1 MSSAGGAATTGGSGR
16 PANTAAEAEAAGA
29 PDGGVT
35 GAETAQGAAAAG
47 AAAAGATA
55 AGAPATGAT
64 DLAGVPQAN
73 GATASAAAEEL
84 RTAIPGWDL
93 TDDRLPE
100 RLDTALLVRAFRFS
114 DRAHEG
120 QTRRSGE
127 RYVTHCVEVARILA
141 ELGLDS
147 VTVASGLI
155 HDVVEDTPVTVAD
168 VEQEFGREVAQIVD
182 GLTKIGSLSFTSA
195 QERQVENY
203 RKLLLSVARDARV
216 VIIKLADRLHNMRT
230 LEWLPEEKQR
240 RIALETRD
248 LYAPLA
254 HRFGMARVR
263 WELEDLAFK
272 HLEQDEYK
280 TLARQ
285 VVQKRGERETL
296 IARLRDPIARALD
309 AAGMDADVSGRPKH
323 LWSIYKK
330 MRQRDKPYEEIY
342 DLLAIRVLVNSVPEC
357 YHALGV
363 IHDGWTPLQERI
375 KDYIA
380 QPKSNGY
387 QSLHTTVFG
396 PQRQLFEIQIRTREM
411 HRTAEF
417 GIAAH
422 WRYKEGAEDHDELD
436 RKLAWF
442 RQVLELQLDA
452 KTPDE
457 FLEFLKL
464 DLYQD
469 EIFVF
474 TPTGDVIQ
482 LPKGATPI
490 DFAFAVHT
498 EVGSHCQGAKV
509 NGRIAPLS
517 RELKNS
523 DTVEILTSPL
533 ARPSRDWLSHV
544 RTGRARHKI
553 RQWLRHEEQATSAKV
568 GREILDREIRRRRLP
583 KPDDARLLTAA
594 KALSLADA
602 TQLIASVG
610 QGDVSIVHAL
620 RVIYPDQEIVPESEK
635 KPSAFER
642 LVDRMRGGSKGVRIQ
657 GADGLM
663 VRYAQCCQ
671 PVPGDPVVGY
681 VTRGRGVS
689 IHRADCPN
697 LLFLAH
703 EPERRLDIDWQE
715 QEGERFT
722 VRLTLEGYDRRGLY
736 ADIAAA
742 VSSTGTDIR
751 SMELRTTDSRV
762 TGAVLVEVENL
773 AHLQKIV
780 KATRRVKGITE
791 VARRER
797 LTES

>member
-1 MSSAGGAATTGGSGR
+1 MTAT
-16 PANTAAEAEAAGA
+16 
-29 PDGGVT
+29 V
-35 GAETAQGAAAAG
+35 
-47 AAAAGATA
+47 
-55 AGAPATGAT
+55 
-64 DLAGVPQAN
+64 
-73 GATASAAAEEL
+73 L
-84 RTAIPGWDL
+84 REVIPNWTLRD
-93 TDDRLPE
+93 PEVAE
-100 RLDTALLVRAFRFS
+100 RLDHELLARAYRFS
-114 DRAHEG
+114 EQAHAG
-120 QTRRSGE
+120 QKRFSGE
-127 RYVTHCVEVARILA
+127 EYVSHCVEVAKILA
-141 ELGLDS
+141 DLQLDS

-155 HDVVEDTPVTVAD
+155 HDVVEDTAVTVEE
-168 VEQEFGREVAQIVD
+168 VEREFGREIADIVD
-182 GLTKIGSLSFTSA
+182 GLTKIGTLPVHSS

-203 RKLLLSVARDARV
+203 RKLLLSIAKDARV
-216 VIIKLADRLHNMRT
+216 ILIKLADRLHNMRT
-230 LEWLPEEKQR
+230 LEFLRPEKQR
-240 RIALETRD
+240 RIAQETRD

-254 HRFGMARVR
+254 HRFGMAKVR

-272 HLEQDEYK
+272 HLEPDEFRSLVK
-280 TLARQ
+280 LVA
-285 VVQKRGERETL
+285 QKRAEREAL
-296 IARLRDPIARALD
+296 IGQMRGPLERQLGS
-309 AAGMDADVSGRPKH
+309 AGIPNVEVTGRPKH
-323 LWSIYKK
+323 LWSIHKK
-330 MRQRDKPYEEIY
+330 MLKRGKPYDEIY
-342 DLLAIRVLVNSVPEC
+342 DLLAIRVLVDTVPDC

-363 IHDGWTPLQERI
+363 IHEGSTPLQERI

-396 PQRQLFEIQIRTREM
+396 PGRQLFEIQIRTRDM

-422 WRYKEGAEDHDELD
+422 WLYKDGATNPEELE
-436 RKLAWF
+436 RHLAWF

-498 EVGSHCQGAKV
+498 EVGLHCQGARI
-509 NGRIAPLS
+509 NGKIAPLS
-517 RELKNS
+517 RALKNS
-523 DTVEILTSPL
+523 ETVEILTAPS
-533 ARPSRDWLSHV
+533 ARPSRDWLAHV

-553 RQWLRHEEQATSAKV
+553 RQWLKHEEQATSTKV
-568 GREILDREIRRRRLP
+568 GREILEREIKRRRLP
-583 KPDDARLLTAA
+583 KPTDAELDRVAGL
-594 KALSLADA
+594 LSLADE
-602 TQLIASVG
+602 THLMASIG
-610 QGDVSIVHAL
+610 QGDVPVLQAL
-620 RVIYPDQEIVPESEK
+620 KILHPDIEQQETN
-635 KPSAFER
+635 KPTALER
-642 LVDRMRGGSKGVRIQ
+642 LVDRVRRGSKGVRIQ

-689 IHRADCPN
+689 IHRGDCPN

-703 EPERRLDIDWQE
+703 EPERRLEIDWQE

-722 VRLTLEGYDRRGLY
+722 VRLSFEANDRRGLY
-736 ADIAAA
+736 ADVAAA
-742 VSSTGTDIR
+742 VSATGTDIR
-751 SMELRTTDSRV
+751 SMELHTLDGRV
-762 TGAVLVEVENL
+762 TGSALVEVENL
-773 AHLQKIV
+773 AHLEKIM
-780 KATRRVKGITE
+780 KAARRVKGVFE

-797 LTES
+797 ITGDE

>member
-1 MSSAGGAATTGGSGR
+1 MT
-16 PANTAAEAEAAGA
+16 AGA
-29 PDGGVT
+29 IREKPLPSWIGEG
-35 GAETAQGAAAAG
+35 
-47 AAAAGATA
+47 
-55 AGAPATGAT
+55 
-64 DLAGVPQAN
+64 
-73 GATASAAAEEL
+73 
-84 RTAIPGWDL
+84 
-93 TDDRLPE
+93 LPE
-100 RLDTALLVRAFRFS
+100 RLDRDLLARAYHFS
-114 DRAHEG
+114 ERAHEG
-120 QTRRSGE
+120 QKRLSGE
-127 RYVTHCVEVARILA
+127 KFVSHCVEVAKILVD
-141 ELGLDS
+141 LQLDS

-155 HDVVEDTPVTVAD
+155 HDVVEDTGVSVED
-168 VEQEFGREVAQIVD
+168 VQAEFGKEIAEIVD
-182 GLTKIGSLSFTSA
+182 GLTKIGHLPLNSS

-203 RKLLLSVARDARV
+203 RKLLLSIAKDARV
-216 VIIKLADRLHNMRT
+216 ILIKLADRLHNMRT
-230 LEWLPEEKQR
+230 LEFLPADRQR

-272 HLEQDEYK
+272 HLEPSEYK
-280 TLARQ
+280 ALAKKVTVR
-285 VVQKRGERETL
+285 RTEREQS
-296 IARLRDPIARALD
+296 IAQLKEPLESHLNK
-309 AAGMDADVSGRPKH
+309 AGIADVEVTGRPKH

-330 MRQRDKPYEEIY
+330 MKKWDKPYEEIY
-342 DLLAIRVLVNSVPEC
+342 DLLAVRVSVNTVPDC

-363 IHDGWTPLQERI
+363 IHDQFTPLQERI

-396 PQRQLFEIQIRTREM
+396 PNRQLFEIQIRTREM
-411 HRTAEF
+411 NRTAEY

-422 WRYKEGAEDHDELD
+422 WRFKENTKSADELD
-436 RKLAWF
+436 RALQWF

-498 EVGSHCQGAKV
+498 EVGLHCQGARI
-509 NGRIAPLS
+509 NGRIASLA

-523 DTVEILTSPL
+523 ETVEIITSPS
-533 ARPSRDWLSHV
+533 AKPSRDWLAHV

-553 RQWLRHEEQATSAKV
+553 RQRLRIEEHNTSIKL
-568 GREILDREIRRRRLP
+568 GREILDREITRRRLA
-583 KPDDARLLTAA
+583 KPTDPQLLEVA
-594 KALSLADA
+594 KKLHLYDVNH
-602 TQLIASVG
+602 LVASVG
-610 QGDVSIVHAL
+610 QGDVNASQVL
-620 RVIYPDQEIVPESEK
+620 KELYPESEPAEAV
-635 KPSAFER
+635 KPGPLDW
-642 LVDRMRGGSKGVRIQ
+642 LVDRVRGTPKGVRIQ
-657 GADGLM
+657 GVDGMM

-689 IHRADCPN
+689 IHRSDCPN
-697 LLFLAH
+697 LLMLVQ
-703 EPERRLDIDWQE
+703 EPERRLDIDWKE
-715 QEGERFT
+715 LEGEKFM
-722 VRLTLEGYDRRGLY
+722 VRLALEATDRRGLY
-736 ADIAAA
+736 ADLASA
-742 VSSTGTDIR
+742 VSATGTDIR
-751 SMELRTTDSRV
+751 SFELHSSDGHV
-762 TGAVLVEVENL
+762 TGALAVEVGNL
-773 AHLQKIV
+773 AHLQKIL
-780 KATRRVKGITE
+780 KAARRVKGVTE

-797 LTES
+797 LSSDTANGESSL

>member
-1 MSSAGGAATTGGSGR
+1 VTAGT
-16 PANTAAEAEAAGA
+16 P
-29 PDGGVT
+29 
-35 GAETAQGAAAAG
+35 
-47 AAAAGATA
+47 
-55 AGAPATGAT
+55 
-64 DLAGVPQAN
+64 LAL
-73 GATASAAAEEL
+73 SEI
-84 RTAIPGWDL
+84 IPGWT
-93 TDDRLPE
+93 TDAEPVPE
-100 RLDTALLVRAFRFS
+100 RLDRELLARAYRFS
-114 DRAHEG
+114 ERAHAG
-120 QTRRSGE
+120 QKRKSGE
-127 RYVTHCVEVARILA
+127 DFVSHCVEVAKILA
-141 ELGLDS
+141 DLQLDS

-155 HDVVEDTPVTVAD
+155 HDVVEDTAVTVAD
-168 VEQEFGREVAQIVD
+168 IEREFGREIAQIVD
-182 GLTKIGSLSFTSA
+182 GLTKIGNLPLNST

-203 RKLLLSVARDARV
+203 RKLLLSIAKDARV
-216 VIIKLADRLHNMRT
+216 ILIKLADRLHNMRT
-230 LEWLPEEKQR
+230 LDWLPPEKRR
-240 RIALETRD
+240 RIATETRD

-254 HRFGMARVR
+254 HRFGMAKMR
-263 WELEDLAFK
+263 WELEDLSFK
-272 HLEQDEYK
+272 HLEPDEYK
-280 TLARQ
+280 NLAKL
-285 VVQKRGERETL
+285 VAQKRGERESL
-296 IARLRDPIARALD
+296 IAQMREPLDTELRRA
-309 AAGMDADVSGRPKH
+309 AMKDVDVTGRPKH

-330 MRQRDKPYEEIY
+330 MKQREKPYEEIY
-342 DLLAIRVLVNSVPEC
+342 DLLAIRVLVNSVPDC
-357 YHALGV
+357 YHALGI

-396 PQRQLFEIQIRTREM
+396 PGRQLFEIQIRTRDM
-411 HRTAEF
+411 HRTAEY

-422 WRYKEGAEDHDELD
+422 WLYKESPKGSEDLD
-436 RKLAWF
+436 RHLAWF

-482 LPKGATPI
+482 LPKGATPL

-498 EVGSHCQGAKV
+498 EVGLHCQGARV

-517 RELKNS
+517 RALKNS
-523 DTVEILTSPL
+523 ETVEIITSPS

-553 RQWLRHEEQATSAKV
+553 RQWLKHEEQATSTKL
-568 GREILDREIRRRRLP
+568 GREMLDREAKRRRLP
-583 KPDDARLLTAA
+583 RPDDEALAGVA
-594 KALSLADA
+594 KALNLNDTHHLMASL
-602 TQLIASVG
+602 G
-610 QGDVSIVHAL
+610 QGDVHAL
-620 RVIYPDQEIVPESEK
+620 QVLKALHPGLEAAEPST

-671 PVPGDPVVGY
+671 PVPGDPVIGY

-697 LLFLAH
+697 LLMLAH

-715 QEGERFT
+715 MEGERFV
-722 VRLTLEGYDRRGLY
+722 VRLTLEGNDRRGLY
-736 ADIAAA
+736 ADVAAA

-751 SMELRTTDSRV
+751 SMELRTVDGRAS
-762 TGAVLVEVENL
+762 GSVLVEVENL

-797 LTES
+797 IVTEE